1 MSNML
6 NIKWKSLSKERSD
19 IYKALAIILIVWHNY
34 MHLLPG
40 PYENEFSYHE
50 GRFQLLFDLMLSAPE
65 NSLQYLLSFF
75 GHYGVQI
82 FIFLSAYGL
91 SKKYQHN
98 TPIYGVFIWE
108 RLSKIYPAFI
118 IAMIIWPLSA
128 FYSYGLLGPIK
139 VIYWNLDS
147 ILLKLTLLS
156 NFVPGQSLS
165 PVGPWWFI
173 PFIAQFYVIFPLLL
187 KVNIRYGAKSLL
199 LIAMIS
205 VLLNYFFDLWGI
217 FNLNFTVIGHLP
229 VLCLG
234 MYLAGKEDTP
244 KISLLAV
251 ITILAIYV
259 LGNLSPL
266 LWWLNNLSFL
276 MLMMVFL
283 QVAAEHIKLGSNSR
297 RYLNFIAGISMY
309 LFLVNGFLRQPF
321 IDLALRYNSWFVT
334 LVCCLIFFIL
344 CILVAL
350 VVGKAERYFL
360 SQPKLF
366 NSTLFIKFKGLF
378 MPQKQ
383 SR

>member
-1 MSNML
+1 ML
-6 NIKWKSLSKERSD
+6 NIKWTSLSKERSD
-19 IYKALAIILIVWHNY
+19 IYKALAIILIVWHNF

-50 GRFQLLFDLMLSAPE
+50 GRFQLLLDLILSAPE

-91 SKKYQHN
+91 AKKYQHN
-98 TPIYGVFIWE
+98 APVYRVFIWE

-118 IAMIIWPLSA
+118 IVMLIWPLSA

-156 NFVPGQSLS
+156 NFVPGQSLT

-187 KVNIRYGAKSLL
+187 KVNIRYGEKSLL
-199 LIAMIS
+199 LIAIIS
-205 VLLNYFFDLWGI
+205 VLLNYLFDLWGI

-234 MYLAGKEDTP
+234 LYLANKETNP
-244 KISLLAV
+244 KVSIFSIMA
-251 ITILAIYV
+251 IAAIYV
-259 LGNLSPL
+259 LGNLYPL

-276 MLMMVFL
+276 ILMLVFL
-283 QVAAEHIKLGSNSR
+283 QFAAEHIKLGSNSR
-297 RYLNFIAGISMY
+297 GYLNFIAGISMY

-360 SQPKLF
+360 SQHNLF
-366 NSTLFIKFKGLF
+366 NSTLFIKFKDLF
-378 MPQKQ
+378 YTANKN
-383 SR
+383 R